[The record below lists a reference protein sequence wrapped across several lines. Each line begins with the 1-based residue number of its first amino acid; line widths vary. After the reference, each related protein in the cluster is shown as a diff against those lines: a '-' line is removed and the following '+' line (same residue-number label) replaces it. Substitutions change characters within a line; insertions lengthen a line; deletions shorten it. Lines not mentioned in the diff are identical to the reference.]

1 MSVGIKRGSQY
12 ELALEERYSRIWTR
26 PSAGVGAIIGTTV
39 TMPATQDHKYVRYAR
54 RRVSKR
60 HCHHVKSS
68 TGTT

>member
-39 TMPATQDHKYVRYAR
+39 TMPATQDHKIRQIQKKK
-54 RRVSKR
+54 S
-60 HCHHVKSS
+60 VKV
-68 TGTT
+68 TLPPR